1 MQELCQLVF
10 NAVQLTFLFRL
21 RLTQK
26 AFQLSFQFF
35 VLFFSF
41 RHLFLTDC
49 PKLLSQC
56 FNFSY
61 QQNVLMKKS
70 RKKSDSF
77 LGHMK
82 IYFHKNCFSCC
93 YSRSVW
99 HKIRFMHRNQHLQHP
114 KKDNKL
120 PESIA
125 KNSETSYIDSQQMAK
140 DSSVSTERNRVDKQ
154 QSMKKKKREDVQNK
168 KLIAAPCE
176 AL

>member
-21 RLTQK
+21 CLTQK

-35 VLFFSF
+35 FLFFPF
-41 RHLFLTDC
+41 RHLFWTDC

-61 QQNVLMKKS
+61 QQNFLMKKS
-70 RKKSDSF
+70 RKRSDSF
-77 LGHMK
+77 LGHTK
-82 IYFHKNCFSCC
+82 IYFHKNCSSSC
-93 YSRSVW
+93 YSRIVW
-99 HKIRFMHRNQHLQHP
+99 HKIRFMQRNQHLQHP

-125 KNSETSYIDSQQMAK
+125 KKLGNKLYRQLVDGKRFKGQYREK
-140 DSSVSTERNRVDKQ
+140 SS
-154 QSMKKKKREDVQNK
+154 
-168 KLIAAPCE
+168 
-176 AL
+176 